1 MNGGGANGQQQQAA
15 PAQAPMG
22 QAGMQPGAGGVS
34 QEALMALMRQGQG
47 GAPGA
52 MGMPPAGMQQAYA
65 QQSVGGGVD
74 ANGQPG
80 PAPGADGQAAMA
92 PNAMQMFDPNAMQQM
107 QQMQAMGGYPGMAGF
122 PGMPGMAAGQAAMAG
137 FGGFPGMMGGQGGG
151 YMDPSMFFG
160 MQQAAAGADGQNAM
174 SQASQALGQA
184 QSATQHSSQA
194 LAQNMMNPGMAMMGQ
209 QGMMGMNP
217 MAMGMGGDPQMLLRL
232 MSQQQAGGMF
242 GGAPQSAAPGMFGL
256 GAGLS
261 GAAGV
266 TAASYLN
273 MAQQAGVGSGSADI
287 QQSMGMMGG
296 APGGGAVLNPFARP
310 GKPPKQRKSKN
321 KPKRPLSAY
330 NIFFKDERQR
340 ILADIPNEEKKKK
353 KAKTDDGKDNG
364 EENKEEDVIKKEEDN
379 KDGEKKEGDDETKE
393 KDGDGA
399 KNGDGAGSNG
409 EEDGD
414 KGDDK
419 EKDDKGDSKKRKR
432 VPHGKIGF
440 ESLAKIIGR
449 RWKELPPEELEDYK
463 KRAEEDMK
471 RYRKEMEGYLQ
482 KQREG
487 LEQSREHLES
497 MVDDETKKQYF
508 DGGQQG

>member
-1 MNGGGANGQQQQAA
+1 MNGGGENEQQQQAA
-15 PAQAPMG
+15 PAQAPLG
-22 QAGMQPGAGGVS
+22 LAGMQPGAGGVS

-47 GAPGA
+47 GMPGA

-65 QQSVGGGVD
+65 QQSAGAGVD

-80 PAPGADGQAAMA
+80 PVPGGDGQAAMA

-122 PGMPGMAAGQAAMAG
+122 PGMAAGQAAMAG

-160 MQQAAAGADGQNAM
+160 MQQAAAGADGHHAM

-242 GGAPQSAAPGMFGL
+242 GGAPQSAAPSGMFGL

-273 MAQQAGVGSGSADI
+273 MAQQAGIGSGSADI

-296 APGGGAVLNPFARP
+296 ASGGGAVLNPFARP

-340 ILADIPNEEKKKK
+340 ILADIPNEGKKKK
-353 KAKTDDGKDNG
+353 KVKTEDGEDNG
-364 EENKEEDVIKKEEDN
+364 DENKDEENKEDGIKKEEED
-379 KDGEKKEGDDETKE
+379 KDAEKKEGGDE
-393 KDGDGA
+393 A
-399 KNGDGAGSNG
+399 KKNNGDDTGSKG

-414 KGDDK
+414 KEDDK
-419 EKDDKGDSKKRKR
+419 EEKDDKSDSKKRKR

-463 KRAEEDMK
+463 KRAEVDMK

-508 DGGQQG
+508 EGGQQG